1 MPLDHPCYAIGSY
14 AILSDNILQ
23 AIASDLLIWSYI
35 ILSNHRY
42 TSCYCIGL
50 HVTET
55 YIQSCFLQ
63 VIASGI
69 ILLDYV
75 WISLYHT
82 HYWVLFVN
90 DGSYDGSFIGPYS
103 LSLDRHASFYQVSG
117 SLNKDCF
124 LGCFS
129 EFFPT
134 LFLVLP
140 LSVLMRCCCVSLSVL
155 AWEWT
160 T

>member
-1 MPLDHPCYAIGSY
+1 M
-14 AILSDNILQ
+14 
-23 AIASDLLIWSYI
+23 
-35 ILSNHRY
+35 
-42 TSCYCIGL
+42 T
-50 HVTET
+50 
-55 YIQSCFLQ
+55 SCFLQ

-134 LFLVLP
+134 LFL
-140 LSVLMRCCCVSLSVL
+140 LSFLCLSSCGVAVCHSQFWL
-155 AWEWT
+155 ENGQLNEKDQDLT
-160 T
+160 L